1 VRRCAVPGFGATAI
15 GFAVA
20 PDQTASSLSEKSTR
34 NRSYGWDNYWSESNT
49 PKVWLSQTQ
58 QRCISGARSETSINA
73 SVPPGPG
80 IDEESHANRLQ
91 GSETACRNCGHE
103 LELYY
108 Y

>member
-1 VRRCAVPGFGATAI
+1 MAQSDPAEVHI
-15 GFAVA
+15 GC
-20 PDQTASSLSEKSTR
+20 PE
-34 NRSYGWDNYWSESNT
+34 
-49 PKVWLSQTQ
+49 
-58 QRCISGARSETSINA
+58 CETSINA